1 MCSSLE
7 ADHTHEGAA
16 LRVPPVVV
24 AGVNGGE
31 MDSKI
36 LRLLVWGLRVALY
49 ALRYIYAAKRERA
62 GTVLVLL
69 FAAAQ
74 PLIDRSIARYRPA
87 NRAGETRGAMP
98 LLYFR
103 VAWLLWT
110 ILLTLLP
117 RYRPAWAERSK
128 QMMLASLVV
137 PSAIGVAQLWSRSGR
152 PGGATQ

>member
-1 MCSSLE
+1 ML
-7 ADHTHEGAA
+7 TW
-16 LRVPPVVV
+16 
-24 AGVNGGE
+24 
-31 MDSKI
+31 
-36 LRLLVWGLRVALY
+36 LVWGLRVTLY
-49 ALRYIYAAKRERA
+49 TLRYINAAKRERA
-62 GTVLVLL
+62 GTGLVLL
-69 FAAAQ
+69 YAAAQ

-87 NRAGETRGAMP
+87 NRAGQTRGAMP

-117 RYRPAWAERSK
+117 RYRPAWGELSK

-137 PSAIGVAQLWSRSGR
+137 PSALEVAQLWSRSGR